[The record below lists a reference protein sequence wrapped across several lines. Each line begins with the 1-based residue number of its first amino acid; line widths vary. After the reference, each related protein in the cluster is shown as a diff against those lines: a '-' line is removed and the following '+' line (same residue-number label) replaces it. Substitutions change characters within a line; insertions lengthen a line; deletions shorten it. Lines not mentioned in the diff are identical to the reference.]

1 MLMTYNVI
9 LTPKN
14 GRFLAQVV
22 ELPDCKAEAGDRD
35 KALALIQKRIED
47 IIKRIEIVQVKIPR
61 LGEKSGKNAR
71 SEKRNG
77 HSVKTAKS
85 PNLVRVDPPIAADDK
100 TVHLETPW
108 EYFGIFK
115 DDPTWLPMLEDIE
128 RRRDRHVVYP
138 KTRKTRKMKK

>member
-1 MLMTYNVI
+1 MTCNVI
-9 LTPKN
+9 LTADN
-14 GRFLAQVV
+14 GRFHAHVA
-22 ELPDCKAEAGDRD
+22 ELPDCKAEAESRD
-35 KALALIQKRIED
+35 QALSLIQKRLEEISN
-47 IIKRIEIVQVKIPR
+47 RIEIVQLKIPQ
-61 LGEKSGKNAR
+61 L
-71 SEKRNG
+71 EKRLAPPEKQNG
-77 HSVKTAKS
+77 QPQIKKKAATP

-138 KTRKTRKMKK
+138 KKKKARKK